1 MAGHVAA
8 AVMQRVTEAS
18 MCAARHAV
26 TYHHYMRKLRPLWLG
41 ATLVLAAFFAAA
53 PVVIAEGSLHIAHR
67 SAPKSTAAD
76 RLAGECSAS
85 WRSASITASDG
96 TRLAAWFFIPAEP
109 NGGAVLLLHGVGD
122 TRLGVTSQAELLLR
136 AGYEA
141 LLPDS
146 RDHGESGGDLVTYG
160 VRESTDTAQW
170 AQWMAS
176 QPGVER
182 IYALG
187 ESMGA
192 AVAIQS
198 LALHPGFRAV
208 VAECPFAKFSEIAEY
223 RVGQKLFGAPEIL
236 TRPVTAVAFWYT
248 RLRYG
253 VDVFKTTPLEA
264 LRETTTPVLLIH
276 GTVDTNIPPRQSRE
290 LHAAN
295 PQSTELWEVPG
306 ANHVAALTTD
316 PESFR
321 RRVLAWFSEH

>member
-1 MAGHVAA
+1 
-8 AVMQRVTEAS
+8 
-18 MCAARHAV
+18 
-26 TYHHYMRKLRPLWLG
+26 MRRFRPLWLG
-41 ATLVLAAFFAAA
+41 AALVLAAFFAAA

-67 SAPKSTAAD
+67 SAPNSAAAD
-76 RLAGECSAS
+76 RLARACNAS
-85 WRSASITASDG
+85 WRPAAISATDG
-96 TRLAAWFFIPAEP
+96 TRLAAWFFVPAEP

-122 TRLGVTSQAELLLR
+122 TRLGVTGQAEVLLR
-136 AGYEA
+136 AGYVA

-146 RDHGESGGDLVTYG
+146 RDHGESGGDMVTYG
-160 VRESTDTAQW
+160 LKEAADVARW
-170 AQWMAS
+170 AQWLAPR
-176 QPGVER
+176 PGVER

-236 TRPVTAVAFWYT
+236 TRPVTAAALWYT
-248 RLRYG
+248 RARYG
-253 VDVFKTTPLEA
+253 VDVLKASPLEA
-264 LRETTTPVLLIH
+264 LRDSTTPVLLIH
-276 GTVDTNIPPRQSRE
+276 GTADTNIPLRQSRE
-290 LHAAN
+290 LQAVN

-316 PESFR
+316 PQAFR